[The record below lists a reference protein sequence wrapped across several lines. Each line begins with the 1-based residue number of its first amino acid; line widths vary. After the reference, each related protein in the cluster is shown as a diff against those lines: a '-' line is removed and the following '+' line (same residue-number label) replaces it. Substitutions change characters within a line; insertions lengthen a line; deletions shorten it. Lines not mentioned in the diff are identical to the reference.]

1 MTDLSSRRFRVTLPI
16 PAQGVRFISPPQSN
30 AVFLLEAPVLR
41 IAPIVMLAFSGVLA
55 QAQTTPAPASR
66 LTLTTEQQI
75 AVAVTPLPEE
85 FRESAT
91 VLGYGSDGV
100 LRELRAG
107 RGAMVCLAPDP
118 ARERV
123 QAACYHRSLE
133 PFMARGRRLRA
144 EGVKGDQVDS
154 VRYAEVRSGR
164 LPFPEGPAALYS
176 ISGDAGSYDAATG
189 TIKGRSLF
197 VVYLKNAT
205 PESLGLPGHP
215 VQGMPWI
222 MHPGKISAHIMFVP
236 SM

>member
-1 MTDLSSRRFRVTLPI
+1 
-16 PAQGVRFISPPQSN
+16 
-30 AVFLLEAPVLR
+30 
-41 IAPIVMLAFSGVLA
+41 
-55 QAQTTPAPASR
+55 
-66 LTLTTEQQI
+66 
-75 AVAVTPLPEE
+75 
-85 FRESAT
+85 
-91 VLGYGSDGV
+91 
-100 LRELRAG
+100 
-107 RGAMVCLAPDP
+107 MVCLAPDP

-164 LPFPEGPAALYS
+164 LAFPEGPAALYS
-176 ISGDAGSYDAATG
+176 ITGDAGSYDAATG
-189 TIKGRSLF
+189 TIKGRPLF

-205 PESLGLPGHP
+205 PETLGLPGHP

-236 SM
+236 TM